1 MMYNTFRSI
10 FAFYIILLDL
20 ALHQRNANH
29 FGIIVNTYPTHS
41 NSFPRFSDNF
51 IFSFPSGVPAFATV
65 GLFTYLLLWACPLWL
80 IVSDF
85 CRNGSMVVPK
95 LSAGIPS
102 LFLECFAFIFYFVDL
117 ALRQWIADHC
127 RMGCNTFPIHPRGF
141 PSISDDCMCNLPSA
155 VPTLLILTHY
165 IYSSE
170 LPH

>member
-1 MMYNTFRSI
+1 MMYNVFRSI

-51 IFSFPSGVPAFATV
+51 IFSFPSAVPAFATV
-65 GLFTYLLLWACPLWL
+65 GLFTYLLLWAFPLWL

-85 CRNGSMVVPK
+85 CRTGPMVVPK

-102 LFLECFAFIFYFVDL
+102 LFLECFCIYILFCGLSIMSMDCRSLQNGLQHLSDPSPWLSEYF
-117 ALRQWIADHC
+117 R
-127 RMGCNTFPIHPRGF
+127 
-141 PSISDDCMCNLPSA
+141 
-155 VPTLLILTHY
+155 
-165 IYSSE
+165 
-170 LPH
+170 